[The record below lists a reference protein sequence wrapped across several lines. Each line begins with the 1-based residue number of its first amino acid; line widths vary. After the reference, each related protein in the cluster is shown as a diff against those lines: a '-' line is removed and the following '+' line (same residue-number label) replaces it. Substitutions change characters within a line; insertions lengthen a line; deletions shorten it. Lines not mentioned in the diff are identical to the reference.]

1 MRIISALGKETTME
15 KFTGKKRVKAALY
28 SRVSTEDQARDG
40 YSLDVQK
47 DHLLEFAKREG
58 FEVCFADGKGAVY
71 MDDGYSGYSLDRP
84 AMNQLLEDARAKKFD
99 LILVYKLDRFSR
111 RLRDILNI
119 LDELDALGVQFK
131 SATEPYD
138 TTTSSGKLMLQ
149 QLGSFA
155 EFERNRIIERVFPG
169 MVRGVKAGHWQ
180 GSRYAPFGYSYD
192 KTAKRL
198 VVVEQ
203 EVQLV
208 REIFRRYISGESCQK
223 IAGDFYQK
231 KILSRSGGAFNSS
244 LVRKILRNKIYTG
257 KLVWNAHHYDRKQ
270 KTLNGCR
277 YIKNDPSKVIEAD
290 GLHQAVIPAE
300 VFARAQ
306 YLLDRNRRGKFHR
319 KRIRAY
325 VLSGIL
331 TCARCGHRYSG
342 ITNIKNHK
350 TGEKRP
356 YYRCSGRATRNIH
369 CGNNDVRA
377 EIPEADV
384 FEILEVLFTSDEVS
398 KERMR
403 NLITDHYRTQA
414 TGEVS
419 KDLENLRKEL
429 LECSAKLGKLTD
441 VYLDG
446 TISKDIFEG
455 KAQKLRNEEGE
466 IRIRIERVELQLV
479 EKEESRDYVKRAAEV
494 VRSAD
499 SFKENL
505 HPVLRKEL
513 LKLVFRKLEIDGQM
527 IAKFE
532 LYEPFQTMY
541 EKALAAR
548 GKGDLPE
555 RRWKTC
561 QQGKE
566 KQTKTAMKSQSC
578 LLGPS
583 DVR

>member
-1 MRIISALGKETTME
+1 MMGKTEE
-15 KFTGKKRVKAALY
+15 KKRIKAALY
-28 SRVSTEDQARDG
+28 TRVSTEDQAREG
-40 YSLDVQK
+40 YSLGVQK
-47 DHLLEFAKREG
+47 DYLLDFAKREG
-58 FEVCFADGKGAVY
+58 FEICFADGKGAVY

-119 LDELDALGVQFK
+119 LDELDGLGVQFK

-169 MVRGVKAGHWQ
+169 MIRGVQAGHWQ

-192 KTAKRL
+192 KMAKRL
-198 VVVEQ
+198 LVVEQ
-203 EVQLV
+203 EAQLV
-208 REIFRRYISGESCQK
+208 REIFRRYIAGEPCQK
-223 IAGDFYQK
+223 IAGDFFQK
-231 KILSRSGGAFNSS
+231 KILSRSGGTFNSS
-244 LVRKILRNKIYTG
+244 LVRKILRNKIYIG

-270 KTLNGCR
+270 KTLKGCR
-277 YIKNDPSKVIEAD
+277 YIKNDPSKVVEAD
-290 GLHQAVIPAE
+290 GLHPAVIPAD

-306 YLLDRNRRGKFHR
+306 HILDQNRRGRFQR
-319 KRIRAY
+319 KRVRDY

-331 TCARCGHRYSG
+331 TCAKCGYRYSG
-342 ITNIKNHK
+342 VSNVKNHK
-350 TGEKRP
+350 TNEKRP
-356 YYRCSGRATRNIH
+356 YYRCTGRATRNIH

-377 EIPEADV
+377 EIPETEV
-384 FEILEVLFTSDEVS
+384 FEILEVLFTSGEVS
-398 KERMR
+398 QERMR
-403 NLITDHYRTQA
+403 NLITDHYRGEA

-419 KDLENLRKEL
+419 RDLDGFKKEL
-429 LECSAKLGKLTD
+429 HACSEKLSKLTD

-446 TISKDIFEG
+446 SISKDIFEE

-466 IRIRIERVELQLV
+466 IRIKIERTELQLV
-479 EKEESRDYVKRAAEV
+479 EKEQSRDYAKRAAGV
-494 VRSAD
+494 VKSAD
-499 SFKENL
+499 SFRENL
-505 HPVLRKEL
+505 HPALRKEL
-513 LKLVFRKLEIDGQM
+513 LKLVFKKLKVDRQR
-527 IAKFE
+527 IAEFE
-532 LYEPFQTMY
+532 LYEPFQSMY
-541 EKALAAR
+541 EKALAA
-548 GKGDLPE
+548 KGNSEE
-555 RRWKTC
+555 RRIKTC

>member
-1 MRIISALGKETTME
+1 ME
-15 KFTGKKRVKAALY
+15 KIEEKRRVKAALY
-28 SRVSTEDQARDG
+28 IRVSTEDQAREG
-40 YSLDVQK
+40 HSLGVQK
-47 DHLLEFAKREG
+47 DYLVDFAKREG
-58 FEVCFADGKGAVY
+58 FEICFADSKGAVY
-71 MDDGYSGYSLDRP
+71 MDDGYSGYSLERP

-119 LDELDALGVQFK
+119 LDEFDVLGIQFK

-169 MVRGVKAGHWQ
+169 MVRGVQAGHWQ
-180 GSRYAPFGYSYD
+180 GSRYAPFGYFYD

-198 VVVEQ
+198 LVVEG
-203 EVQLV
+203 EAQLV
-208 REIFRRYISGESCQK
+208 REIFRRYISGEPCQK
-223 IAGDFYQK
+223 IAGDFFQK
-231 KILSRSGGAFNSS
+231 KIFSRSGGTFNSS

-270 KTLNGCR
+270 KTQRGCR

-290 GLHQAVIPAE
+290 GLHQPIIAVE
-300 VFARAQ
+300 VFSRAQ
-306 YLLDRNRRGKFHR
+306 NILDRNRRGSFHR
-319 KRIRAY
+319 KRVRDY

-331 TCARCGHRYSG
+331 TCAKCGYRYNGVS
-342 ITNIKNHK
+342 NLKNHK

-377 EIPEADV
+377 EIPEAEV
-384 FEILEVLFTSDEVS
+384 SEILEVLFTSGEVT

-403 NLITDHYRTQA
+403 NLITDHYREQA
-414 TGEVS
+414 VGEVS
-419 KDLENLRKEL
+419 QGLENLKKEL
-429 LECSAKLGKLTD
+429 QGCSAKLGKLTD

-446 TISKDIFEG
+446 SIGKDIFEG

-466 IRIRIERVELQLV
+466 IRIKIERMELQLV
-479 EKEESRDYVKRAAEV
+479 EKEASKDYVKRAADV
-494 VRSAD
+494 VRSSD
-499 SFKENL
+499 SFRENL
-505 HPVLRKEL
+505 RPVLRKEL
-513 LKLVFRKLEIDGQM
+513 LKLVFKKLAIDHQR
-527 IAKFE
+527 ISSFE
-532 LYEPFQTMY
+532 LYEPFQGMY
-541 EKALAAR
+541 EKALA
-548 GKGDLPE
+548 E
-555 RRWKTC
+555 RRIKTC

-566 KQTKTAMKSQSC
+566 KQTKTALKSQSC

-583 DVR
+583 DDHWPRVYTRLCAILFKLYP